1 MLWGD
6 FVTNREI
13 YEAALAL
20 IAEEQD
26 LCEDYEARA
35 GYLIGTFICECRDT
49 DGYYR
54 LSRGVGAVSN
64 AAEAVDLDDIFPLS
78 DRFYSAGAYFVAA
91 MLVEVENP
99 ELCDHLFSHY
109 AREISSIAQGMC
121 GVSESIRNVYGEY

>member
-1 MLWGD
+1 M
-6 FVTNREI
+6 TNREI

-20 IAEEQD
+20 IAEDQD

-35 GYLIGTFICECRDT
+35 GHLIGMFVGECRDT

-54 LSRGVGAVSN
+54 LSRGVGGVSE
-64 AAEAVDLDDIFPLS
+64 AAEALDLDDVFPLS

-99 ELCDHLFSHY
+99 ELCDHLFAHY
-109 AREISSIAQGMC
+109 AREISSIVQGVGGM
-121 GVSESIRNVYGEY
+121 SESIRDVYGDY